1 MRSLTGKIIALP
13 ESRELDKLSSM
24 LEAEGAQTLRCP
36 LISILDAAD
45 PVPLLKWL
53 GELARGQFTDVIFL
67 TGEGVRRLWTVACKH
82 KIDAGVHQGLAR
94 VRKITRGP
102 KPARALHDMG
112 LAPDLSP
119 SPPTSAG
126 IIAHFEGARAELSGR
141 IFGVQLF
148 GDDPGTALVEFLAAN
163 EARVMT
169 VSPYTYA
176 PATDDERVVELIEAI
191 INLRVDAVAFT
202 TAPQVERLWQVAERR
217 QLRAAL
223 DAALPKLVVAAVG
236 PVVASA
242 LKDRGHTPGVVPSP
256 QFFMRR
262 LTEALV
268 GALGPATQKP

>member
-1 MRSLTGKIIALP
+1 
-13 ESRELDKLSSM
+13 M

-53 GELARGQFTDVIFL
+53 GELSRGEFTDVIFL
-67 TGEGVRRLWTVACKH
+67 TGEGMRRLWSVACKH
-82 KIDAGVHQGLAR
+82 KIEARVHQGLAR

-102 KPARALHDMG
+102 KPARALHDVG

-126 IIAHFEGARAELSGR
+126 IIAHLETERSDLSGR

-148 GDDPGTALVEFLAAN
+148 GDDPGTALVEFLRSN
-163 EARVMT
+163 EARVVT

-176 PATDDERVVELIEAI
+176 PASDDDRVVELIEALI
-191 INLRVDAVAFT
+191 QLRVDAVAFT

-217 QLRAAL
+217 NLRAAL

-236 PVVASA
+236 PVVAGA
-242 LKDRGHTPGVVPSP
+242 LKDRGHQPGVIPSP

-268 GALGPATQKP
+268 GALGAAPHKP